1 MHHVQGT
8 DNEAPGVGD
17 AVGTVGNVPE
27 VPGPDQQVEDR
38 YAVIYASGY
47 ADGRA
52 DAVDAAAIF
61 LGLNGFHPDQRRWV
75 DRFRRFVK
83 GTG

>member
-8 DNEAPGVGD
+8 DNEAPRVGD
-17 AVGTVGNVPE
+17 PVGTVGDVQE
-27 VPGPDQQVEDR
+27 VPGPDQQVGT
-38 YAVIYASGY
+38 YSQGY

-61 LGLNGFHPDQRRWV
+61 CGLNGFHPDQPAWV
-75 DRFRRFVK
+75 ERFRRYVQ
-83 GTG
+83 GID

>member
-1 MHHVQGT
+1 MRTVQGT

-17 AVGTVGNVPE
+17 PLGTVGNVPQ
-27 VPGPDQQVEDR
+27 VPGPDPEVEDR
-38 YAVIYASGY
+38 YAKGY

-61 LGLNGFHPDQRRWV
+61 LGLNGFHPDQRPWV
-75 DRFRRFVK
+75 DRFRGYVK
-83 GTG
+83 GTS